1 MLLALVLTAAAYD
14 ERPAPSI
21 AAGLG
26 GSFIGGGNAEGYG
39 GALAERVAVDLPTGR
54 LVAFTIEL
62 EHARHALADAGAYF
76 PSVTVPAGSLAGF
89 RDYFV
94 ADAGFRFVIPVGDP
108 DPARVSAAP
117 FLRLGFGIALTS
129 TLLDAP
135 GFDGRVALRSTT
147 AWPMP
152 SLAAGVEVRLRRWIS
167 LLPHAKAQV
176 YVAQD
181 AAESAGAPAPVA
193 AEWRFQPA
201 LDVRIHF

>member
-1 MLLALVLTAAAYD
+1 MLLALVLTAAAFD
-14 ERPAPSI
+14 ERPAPAI
-21 AAGLG
+21 AAGIG
-26 GSFIGGGNAEGYG
+26 GSWILGGNADGYG
-39 GALAERVAVDLPTGR
+39 GALAERVAVDLPTGP
-54 LVAFTIEL
+54 LVAFTVEL
-62 EHARHALADAGAYF
+62 EHARHTLDDAGAYF
-76 PSVTVPAGSLAGF
+76 PSVTVPAGSLSGF

-117 FLRLGFGIALTS
+117 FLRLGLGVALTS

-135 GFDGRVALRSTT
+135 GFDGRVALRSNT
-147 AWPMP
+147 AWPAP
-152 SLAAGVEVRLRRWIS
+152 SLSGGAEVRIRRWIS

-176 YVAQD
+176 QIHED
-181 AAESAGAPAPVA
+181 AAESSEGATPVA